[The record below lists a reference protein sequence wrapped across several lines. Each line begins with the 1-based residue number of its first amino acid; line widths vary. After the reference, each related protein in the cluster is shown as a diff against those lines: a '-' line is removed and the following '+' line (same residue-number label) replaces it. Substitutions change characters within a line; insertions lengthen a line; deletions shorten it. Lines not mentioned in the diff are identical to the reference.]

1 MIDLW
6 SQNYSAFIV
15 LKKHQLIPH
24 DGPSLIPVW
33 LQLSMVSSKLHGCFQ
48 WCRTRLPRST
58 ERQCAT
64 RSWARV
70 ILIEYRYGGSGCI
83 CIFLTDWS
91 RLVLC
96 QSCQLLLPLQ
106 ASDQDWGEIGQATIL
121 AAYLSSATS
130 QSRSD
135 PALFELASTPSFV
148 VLQRIVHCS
157 WRCQSALTAGI
168 LEAGMKI

>member
-1 MIDLW
+1 
-6 SQNYSAFIV
+6 
-15 LKKHQLIPH
+15 
-24 DGPSLIPVW
+24 
-33 LQLSMVSSKLHGCFQ
+33 MVSSKLHGCFQ

-70 ILIEYRYGGSGCI
+70 ILIEYRYGRWAPYYGGSGCI

-96 QSCQLLLPLQ
+96 QSCQRLLPLQ

-121 AAYLSSATS
+121 AASLSSATS

-135 PALFELASTPSFV
+135 KELFQLESTPSFV
-148 VLQRIVHCS
+148 VLQLIVHCS
-157 WRCQSALTAGI
+157 WHCQSALTAGI